1 MIPLSLFHIP
11 LFPNTLVECE
21 KEDGGFNQ
29 TDQYWKTLRRGMG
42 KIKGAVLVTYPEMT
56 IEVIRIPNYHII
68 FFRHCWSR
76 IICDQKGI
84 IKNLASFESKQI
96 NSANQNLKTLAL
108 AKKLTSLI
116 KIGKNTDLLIEYWPK
131 K

>member
-56 IEVIRIPNYHII
+56 IEVIRIRTII
-68 FFRHCWSR
+68 SFSS
-76 IICDQKGI
+76 GI
-84 IKNLASFESKQI
+84 VDPELFVIRKVL
-96 NSANQNLKTLAL
+96 
-108 AKKLTSLI
+108 
-116 KIGKNTDLLIEYWPK
+116 
-131 K
+131 